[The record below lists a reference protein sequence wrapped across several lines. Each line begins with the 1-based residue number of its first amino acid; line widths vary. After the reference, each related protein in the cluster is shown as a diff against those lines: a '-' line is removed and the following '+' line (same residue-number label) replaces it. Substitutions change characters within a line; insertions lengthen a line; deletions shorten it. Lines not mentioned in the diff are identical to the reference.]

1 MTAWLFVFF
10 GGGLGS
16 ICRYYLARHFNYT
29 GQEYIIFP
37 YGTLIANILSCFIL
51 GFLIQKQIS
60 NHLTENLR
68 LLLATGFCGGFSTFS
83 TFSYE
88 IYIYLQKDQLW
99 QGLGYVSLSLIT
111 GVIAL
116 IAGIRLCQI
125 KF

>member
-16 ICRYYLARHFNYT
+16 ICRYYLTRHFNYT
-29 GQEYIIFP
+29 G
-37 YGTLIANILSCFIL
+37 L

-125 KF
+125 IF